1 MGEIKTVPEKARLIT
16 GVIYNG
22 DVIKDVNRI
31 ERKLTEHFGE
41 IDIRSGEV
49 PFNYTDYY
57 NKEMGGNL
65 ARYWVSFSKLI
76 LPDEISGIKHVT
88 NRLEKELSENSGYN
102 RCVNLDPGYINSAR
116 LALVSTKDFSH
127 RIYLKDGIYAEITL
141 LYKNRNFVKLDWT
154 YPDYMSET
162 AIAFFKKARD
172 KC

>member
-1 MGEIKTVPEKARLIT
+1 MKLGKLFIDTKTGKR
-16 GVIYNG
+16 VISNSH
-22 DVIKDVNRI
+22 
-31 ERKLTEHFGE
+31 KLCVRFEQYEFPTPSNEWELSH
-41 IDIRSGEV
+41 IYATDA
-49 PFNYTDYY
+49 FNIQVFTDY
-57 NKEMGGNL
+57 E
-65 ARYWVSFSKLI
+65 LI

-141 LYKNRNFVKLDWT
+141 VYKNRNFVKLDWT